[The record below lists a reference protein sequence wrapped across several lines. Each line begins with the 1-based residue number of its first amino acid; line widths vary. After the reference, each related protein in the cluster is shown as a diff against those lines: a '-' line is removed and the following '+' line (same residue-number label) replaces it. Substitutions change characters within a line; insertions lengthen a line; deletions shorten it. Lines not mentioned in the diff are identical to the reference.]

1 MPTDLN
7 TSTISPLAP
16 IDPKVP
22 TRRRQAIVAAGAAV
36 VLGSLPV
43 LPLSAA
49 PLAHADHTVSV
60 YDLCSNYRPG
70 YVPAIA
76 GFTLGGVR
84 CTSPT
89 SIGLSALIPPDDSST
104 GGLIAPG
111 FPGLPPGAYR
121 VNPVDPFSDWVVPD

>member
-1 MPTDLN
+1 MPTDL
-7 TSTISPLAP
+7 SVP
-16 IDPKVP
+16 IDRHVS
-22 TRRRQAIVAAGAAV
+22 TRRKQAIVAASAAV
-36 VLGSLPV
+36 LFSFVPV
-43 LPLSAA
+43 LQLSAA

-60 YDLCSNYRPG
+60 YDLCNNYKPG

-84 CTSPT
+84 CTT
-89 SIGLSALIPPDDSST
+89 LAGVGLSAIVPPDDSST

-111 FPGLPPGAYR
+111 FPGLPPGSYK